1 MEENVM
7 EFLAG
12 FNGSAWSDWLT
23 FACFV
28 AIPVGLVSGWCW
40 ESWRTR
46 NYTERDWRDMGE
58 KR

>member
-1 MEENVM
+1 M

-28 AIPVGLVSGWCW
+28 AIPVGLVAGWCW

-46 NYTERDWRDMGE
+46 NYTERDWRDMDE